1 MPQHCSPNRGGGPP
15 VSDDRMQFAAR
26 KRVRDEPERR
36 SPVSSLD
43 HPPVQEDVL
52 VGQSIGRVATGPVDD
67 ERPPVCPR
75 CQKRLVILATHA
87 GSDPAGLPLRRQLWG
102 CPRGHST
109 VYRIGGSFGG
119 IELLPD
125 VTT

>member
-1 MPQHCSPNRGGGPP
+1 M
-15 VSDDRMQFAAR
+15 
-26 KRVRDEPERR
+26 RV
-36 SPVSSLD
+36 D

-52 VGQSIGRVATGPVDD
+52 VGQATGRAKSEPVED

-87 GSDPAGLPLRRQLWG
+87 AVDSAGRPLRRQLWG
-102 CPRGHST
+102 CPRGHAT

-119 IELLPD
+119 IEVLPD
-125 VTT
+125 VSP